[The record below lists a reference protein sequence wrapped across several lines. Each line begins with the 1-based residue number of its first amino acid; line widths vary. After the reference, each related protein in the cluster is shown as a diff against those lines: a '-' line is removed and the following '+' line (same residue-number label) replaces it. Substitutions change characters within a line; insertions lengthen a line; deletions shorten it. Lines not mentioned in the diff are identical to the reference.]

1 MKSLPSVEPLESRV
15 HLSYAPY
22 SIGDALPGPRRYV
35 VDVADRVNLRNHL
48 AGSSIGTKLA
58 SLKSGSATFAAE
70 FDKTLL
76 DYMKA
81 RTAPNFDFSPADVPG
96 IVSFIKGSADADQQ
110 KLYNARLS
118 WANLARIAS

>member
-1 MKSLPSVEPLESRV
+1 MKSVPSVEPLESRV

-35 VDVADRVNLRNHL
+35 VDRVNLRNHL

-58 SLKSGSATFAAE
+58 SLNSGSATFAAE

-110 KLYNARLS
+110 KLYNAEVLGTAVPPLGFSR
-118 WANLARIAS
+118 